1 LVVMA
6 GGLLDLAATYSPT
19 SWDAVPWAQPGFT
32 AEFGMGSGGA
42 PALWP
47 PGRASLPRAGAGIG
61 AGGRGWQARSMGGS
75 APLRARLSLE
85 RVEVDRAIRTG
96 KLARVAALPHPAYR
110 RGGLPRL

>member
-1 LVVMA
+1 MGAA
-6 GGLLDLAATYSPT
+6 GFHGRVRNGVGWGTGAVATRSSKPPAGRRRDRRGREGL
-19 SWDAVPWAQPGFT
+19 
-32 AEFGMGSGGA
+32 
-42 PALWP
+42 
-47 PGRASLPRAGAGIG
+47 AGK
-61 AGGRGWQARSMGGS
+61 SMGGS